1 MILSKINYFE
11 HKGKPNYWEINDVVL
26 SSQNLI
32 VGLNATGKTRLTN
45 VIINLGKILGSKLK
59 TNGNW
64 CLEFI
69 KDETTKYK
77 FELQINN
84 KHIDCEKI
92 WQNDISVL
100 ERDGNGGKIFSKSK
114 NDWDK
119 YSPPA
124 DELTLNVRR
133 DLEHYPYLEDF
144 IEWSKNIKGYSFSGV
159 KSDQIM
165 IPDGAVTQLES
176 LGAVPYILQQIQNDK
191 TIIDKI
197 IEDLNFIGYPVESV
211 TSIGIQQPAM
221 QNLFMVSLKE
231 KDLLCKT
238 EQGLMS
244 QGMYRAVCLIVLFEY
259 LLAKGTSGTIIID
272 DLGEGLDFERST
284 KLTKLL
290 LNKNI
295 SSKFQVIIT
304 SNDRFLINTVDMK
317 NINFLTRKGH
327 IVKATN
333 YSNNKKLFDKYLL
346 SGLNNFDLLQSG
358 IKNSK
363 N

>member
-1 MILSKINYFE
+1 M
-11 HKGKPNYWEINDVVL
+11 
-26 SSQNLI
+26 
-32 VGLNATGKTRLTN
+32 
-45 VIINLGKILGSKLK
+45 
-59 TNGNW
+59 
-64 CLEFI
+64 
-69 KDETTKYK
+69 
-77 FELQINN
+77 
-84 KHIDCEKI
+84 
-92 WQNDISVL
+92 
-100 ERDGNGGKIFSKSK
+100 
-114 NDWDK
+114 
-119 YSPPA
+119 
-124 DELTLNVRR
+124 TLNVRR
-133 DLEHYPYLEDF
+133 DLVHYPYLEDF
-144 IEWSKNIKGYSFSGV
+144 IEWAKNIKGYSFSGI
-159 KSDQIM
+159 KNDQIM
-165 IPDGAVTQLES
+165 VPENPSIQLET
-176 LGAVPYILQQIQNDK
+176 LGAVPYILQEIQNDK
-191 TIIDKI
+191 PIIDKI

-211 TSIGIQQPAM
+211 TSIGVPQMGI

-231 KDLLCKT
+231 TDLQCKT

-244 QGMYRAVCLIVLFEY
+244 QGMYRALCLTVLFEY
-259 LLAKGTSGTIIID
+259 LLAKVTSGTVIID

-284 KLTKLL
+284 KLTKFL

-327 IVKATN
+327 IVKAAN